1 MKFSAVTCFLDL
13 SNQKIL
19 NERPFFYYLDI
30 STMAQPKLE
39 GYEFYNKTLK
49 SPKMILA
56 PMVDQS
62 ELAWRILSRRYGAE
76 VCVTPMFHAK
86 LFSEGKKYR
95 DEQFSTNAED
105 RPLIVQ
111 VRYQFFLMI

>member
-1 MKFSAVTCFLDL
+1 MT
-13 SNQKIL
+13 Q
-19 NERPFFYYLDI
+19 
-30 STMAQPKLE
+30 TKLE
-39 GYEFYNKTLK
+39 GYEFFNKTLK

-62 ELAWRILSRRYGAE
+62 ELAWRILSRRYGAD

-95 DEQFSTNAED
+95 DEQFSTNKED

-111 VRYQFFLMI
+111 VKYTWNICFIELLN